1 MKTRFDN
8 YGVWITAM
16 GEVRKVSDMDT
27 SHILNTMR
35 MLIQKPS
42 RTVGMLIHDV
52 EHSEC
57 CVFSAWEPNFKAT
70 VEQSIYNITSMTM
83 DELKSYVKRT
93 PLFQSKAMA
102 VMQEIADNDR
112 LRKQLDAKD
121 KAVRQ
126 ELQEAMDKYGIKKF
140 ENDILKVTY
149 VEPTT
154 RSTIDSKKLKEE
166 LPAIA
171 EKYTKTTV
179 VKGSVRIEV
188 K

>member
-1 MKTRFDN
+1 MVRCKDGKCKD
-8 YGVWITAM
+8 YGDICCFNCPEHESCECSCHDDPNGCAYSVT
-16 GEVRKVSDMDT
+16 ENPQE
-27 SHILNTMR
+27 LTM
-35 MLIQKPS
+35 
-42 RTVGMLIHDV
+42 
-52 EHSEC
+52 
-57 CVFSAWEPNFKAT
+57 
-70 VEQSIYNITSMTM
+70 
-83 DELKSYVKRT
+83 
-93 PLFQSKAMA
+93 FQSKAMA
-102 VMQEIADNDR
+102 VMREIAELDR
-112 LRKQLDAKD
+112 MKKQLEVKD

-154 RSTIDSKKLKEE
+154 RTSIDSARLKKE

-171 EKYTKTTV
+171 EKYIKTSH

>member
-1 MKTRFDN
+1 MIKCKLDGCNKQIVCCKECPDAKGCEDRCDLDPN
-8 YGVWITAM
+8 ICG
-16 GEVRKVSDMDT
+16 D
-27 SHILNTMR
+27 
-35 MLIQKPS
+35 
-42 RTVGMLIHDV
+42 
-52 EHSEC
+52 SE
-57 CVFSAWEPNFKAT
+57 FAET
-70 VEQSIYNITSMTM
+70 TDLT
-83 DELKSYVKRT
+83 
-93 PLFQSKAMA
+93 LFQSKAIA
-102 VMQEIADNDR
+102 IMQEIADLDR
-112 LRKQLDAKD
+112 MKKQLEAKD
-121 KAVRQ
+121 KVVRQ

-140 ENDILKVTY
+140 ENEILKVTY

>member
-1 MKTRFDN
+1 MFKCLEGTCHRGN
-8 YGVWITAM
+8 GNM
-16 GEVRKVSDMDT
+16 CCCHCSDMDNCPD
-27 SHILNTMR
+27 SCGQNPKVCGCSMSDE
-35 MLIQKPS
+35 PS
-42 RTVGMLIHDV
+42 QALT
-52 EHSEC
+52 
-57 CVFSAWEPNFKAT
+57 
-70 VEQSIYNITSMTM
+70 
-83 DELKSYVKRT
+83 
-93 PLFQSKAMA
+93 LFQSNAMLA
-102 VMQEIADNDR
+102 MQTIADIDR
-112 LRKQLDAKD
+112 QRKELDVRD
-121 KAVRQ
+121 KVLRQ

-154 RSTIDSKKLKEE
+154 RTTIDSARLKKE

>member
-1 MKTRFDN
+1 MVKCKEAPE
-8 YGVWITAM
+8 GCKM
-16 GEVRKVSDMDT
+16 GGICCFECEIMGSCDDACDT
-27 SHILNTMR
+27 DIK
-35 MLIQKPS
+35 IC
-42 RTVGMLIHDV
+42 G
-52 EHSEC
+52 C
-57 CVFSAWEPNFKAT
+57 
-70 VEQSIYNITSMTM
+70 SIEEETT
-83 DELKSYVKRT
+83 DLT
-93 PLFQSKAMA
+93 LFQNKAMA
-102 VMQEIADNDR
+102 VMREIAELDR
-112 LRKQLDAKD
+112 QKKLLDVKD

>member
-1 MKTRFDN
+1 MIGCKDGGCKDHGTICCRVCPEVEYCDVANCSCSKDPCNCGHSIMDEPETTNELTLFQN
-8 YGVWITAM
+8 KAM
-16 GEVRKVSDMDT
+16 VVMRKIAELD
-27 SHILNTMR
+27 
-35 MLIQKPS
+35 IQK
-42 RTVGMLIHDV
+42 
-52 EHSEC
+52 
-57 CVFSAWEPNFKAT
+57 
-70 VEQSIYNITSMTM
+70 
-83 DELKSYVKRT
+83 
-93 PLFQSKAMA
+93 
-102 VMQEIADNDR
+102 
-112 LRKQLDAKD
+112 KQLEAQD

-154 RSTIDSKKLKEE
+154 RTSIDSARLKKE

-171 EKYTKTTV
+171 EKYTKTSQ

>member
-1 MKTRFDN
+1 MVRCKDGNCKDYGDICCSNCVEREYCESSCMDN
-8 YGVWITAM
+8 
-16 GEVRKVSDMDT
+16 
-27 SHILNTMR
+27 
-35 MLIQKPS
+35 
-42 RTVGMLIHDV
+42 
-52 EHSEC
+52 
-57 CVFSAWEPNFKAT
+57 PNGCG
-70 VEQSIYNITSMTM
+70 QSVTDNPQ
-83 DELKSYVKRT
+83 ELT
-93 PLFQSKAMA
+93 LFQSKAIAIMH
-102 VMQEIADNDR
+102 EIAELDR
-112 LRKQLDAKD
+112 QKKLLEVKD

-126 ELQEAMDKYGIKKF
+126 ELQEAMDKYGVKKF

-154 RSTIDSKKLKEE
+154 RTTIDSTRLKKE

>member
-1 MKTRFDN
+1 MIECKN
-8 YGVWITAM
+8 GSCAM
-16 GEVRKVSDMDT
+16 GKGNICCFGCPTLNCEHRCSAVPADCGESVVIEEVTDLAM
-27 SHILNTMR
+27 
-35 MLIQKPS
+35 
-42 RTVGMLIHDV
+42 
-52 EHSEC
+52 
-57 CVFSAWEPNFKAT
+57 
-70 VEQSIYNITSMTM
+70 
-83 DELKSYVKRT
+83 
-93 PLFQSKAMA
+93 FQNKAMA
-102 VMQEIADNDR
+102 VMRKIAELDIQK
-112 LRKQLDAKD
+112 KQLEAQD

-154 RSTIDSKKLKEE
+154 RTTIDSARLKKE

-171 EKYTKTTV
+171 EKYSKTAV

>member
-1 MKTRFDN
+1 MIKCEELACDHGKGN
-8 YGVWITAM
+8 
-16 GEVRKVSDMDT
+16 
-27 SHILNTMR
+27 L
-35 MLIQKPS
+35 
-42 RTVGMLIHDV
+42 
-52 EHSEC
+52 C
-57 CVFSAWEPNFKAT
+57 CRYCKDYAT
-70 VEQSIYNITSMTM
+70 CVDRCEEDPATCGGSFTEETT
-83 DELKSYVKRT
+83 DLT
-93 PLFQSKAMA
+93 LFQSKAMA
-102 VMQEIADNDR
+102 VMREIAELDR
-112 LRKQLDAKD
+112 MKKQLEAKD

-126 ELQEAMDKYGIKKF
+126 ELQEAMDKYGVKKF

-154 RSTIDSKKLKEE
+154 RTTIDSKKLKEE